1 MDENTQNFLEF
12 WDTYTWPES
21 KPVFFRLYY
30 DDAGHPLCYSMED
43 HSGKYIEITAEQ
55 YAESSGRVIVKN
67 GKLVKQYQT
76 TTSKLVLAQHGTPC
90 HPQDVTIIVDSEPNQ
105 KWNLKTYDNN

>member
-90 HPQDVTIIVDSEPNQ
+90 HLEDVTIVVDSEPNQ